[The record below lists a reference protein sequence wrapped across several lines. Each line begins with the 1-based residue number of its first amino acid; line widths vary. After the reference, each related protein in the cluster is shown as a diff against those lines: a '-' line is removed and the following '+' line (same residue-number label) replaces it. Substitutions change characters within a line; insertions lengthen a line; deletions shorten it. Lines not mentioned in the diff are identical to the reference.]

1 MLFSECKQNEVL
13 MLNKMT
19 DRQRTERCL
28 ERN

>member
-13 MLNKMT
+13 TLNKMT